1 MLGHGAG
8 FRHLHCRPWLVM
20 DQRVHR
26 RAQLRGQGPHDRSG
40 PAAAQDQL
48 AAALGNAAAQT
59 LEAVMQPPALRRAH
73 LPGGRRLIIQYEQR
87 HDRPAFGS
95 GDQGGV
101 IGEAQIVAEPDKLG
115 GHGHGLSTIRRASR

>member
-1 MLGHGAG
+1 M
-8 FRHLHCRPWLVM
+8 
-20 DQRVHR
+20 HR
-26 RAQLRGQGPHDRSG
+26 RAQLRGQGPHDRPG

-59 LEAVMQPPALRRAH
+59 HEAVMKPPALRRAH
-73 LPGGRRLIIQYEQR
+73 APVAGRFIIQHDQR
-87 HDRPAFGS
+87 HDWAAFGS
-95 GDQGGV
+95 GNQGGV